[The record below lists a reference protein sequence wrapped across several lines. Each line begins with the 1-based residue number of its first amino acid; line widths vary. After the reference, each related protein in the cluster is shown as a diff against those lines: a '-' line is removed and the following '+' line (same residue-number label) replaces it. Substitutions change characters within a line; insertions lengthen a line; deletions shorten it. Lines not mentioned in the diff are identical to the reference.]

1 MTPRWIKRA
10 PANSIERSGD
20 HYPGYAGSLQGLAA
34 HVLDLPDTDPRLVEL
49 AAVYPGHYTID
60 EFPIGENPGMR

>member
-1 MTPRWIKRA
+1 M
-10 PANSIERSGD
+10 
-20 HYPGYAGSLQGLAA
+20 
-34 HVLDLPDTDPRLVEL
+34 LDLPDTDPRLVEL

>member
-1 MTPRWIKRA
+1 VLF
-10 PANSIERSGD
+10 ERVALPTSTQ
-20 HYPGYAGSLQGLAA
+20 GSLGSWWRGLRLVAIDGT
-34 HVLDLPDTDPRLVEL
+34 VLDLPDTDPRLVEL